1 MKNTLRKICQ
11 YNNKIYLRINDVT
24 GYLWD
29 KDVKEINDLI
39 NLQFLEITRLVQK
52 LDKMETLLETI
63 KGGD

>member
-1 MKNTLRKICQ
+1 MKNTASKICQ

-52 LDKMETLLETI
+52 LEQAETLLE
-63 KGGD
+63 KAKRG